1 MVNAG
6 ILGGGRANSIGLNII
21 KGLKLR
27 YRKEFTRHKACLQQ
41 GLPLYGYRAPWN
53 FGQDAGDLHP
63 RQLDFFAGTRKIP
76 PHVTFVPTWAYNV
89 DIKEDRP
96 HFRGD
101 PSFMV
106 QIARTPSIR
115 IIAILLNFP
124 LAYLHIMKQKNVS
137 YNEYGLLILDR
148 DSGAGVYHNPSHIQR
163 VCSAA
168 FVRFVADSAA
178 ACLKQSFFISDAGKL
193 SGKPH
198 IFPYLRPTFAGTG
211 RALAL
216 WIDAFQSR
224 LLLKGDVIDALKTFL
239 RIDMNKV
246 LFFGTVSQKNIISN
260 LPRLIEFWNMSG
272 LLLVSLIDAMSSNS
286 LLLRMTFQHLGY
298 PLLPLLLH
306 LLGGGELLHLQ
317 LRAALSASNNGN
329 LMQ

>member
-1 MVNAG
+1 MEEFMILTRSLRKEKPLDRNLQKIYDDLLPVMSLRSLDNKIARMLHSCHDVDFFRSVVNAG

-96 HFRGD
+96 HFR
-101 PSFMV
+101 
-106 QIARTPSIR
+106 
-115 IIAILLNFP
+115 
-124 LAYLHIMKQKNVS
+124 
-137 YNEYGLLILDR
+137 
-148 DSGAGVYHNPSHIQR
+148 
-163 VCSAA
+163 
-168 FVRFVADSAA
+168 
-178 ACLKQSFFISDAGKL
+178 
-193 SGKPH
+193 
-198 IFPYLRPTFAGTG
+198 
-211 RALAL
+211 
-216 WIDAFQSR
+216 
-224 LLLKGDVIDALKTFL
+224 
-239 RIDMNKV
+239 
-246 LFFGTVSQKNIISN
+246 
-260 LPRLIEFWNMSG
+260 EFWNMSG